1 MRSLAPA
8 VAALLAFSAPAAVE
22 PSRLGWDAVDELEA
36 AVVSCPSA
44 RMPEGARA
52 NAAAMHVHDIEG
64 FVLRQLARML
74 RAHPRACPGIAA
86 DAAGRVRALAGLPE
100 RADASPRVLALAR
113 IAAEEGLG
121 MERDTGLADRY
132 GRMQWLLAVQ
142 APELPRWTPEQQRA
156 WLARPETIALLEAVV
171 ARNRHASRQ
180 ATMLA
185 ELRLRRDLPG
195 YDPEQAL
202 RLFEQAIAYER
213 YAEVLTDGEHIAPDY
228 RRAFGPMFRLGM
240 FAGDDE
246 QRRLMLR
253 VGRQAAAHAR
263 TREQRAQALRILFA
277 GALDDFD
284 GGCALVA
291 EQLRHFRAVPRVPLA
306 AGDAQRIH
314 DRMANEYDPMLVS
327 DEPAQPRP
335 IVLRALID
343 PEGRVV
349 YAEVR
354 QSSGSLDRDYFPVE
368 AWAQYAEEVD
378 LSATSRGRFV
388 WADLPPIEP
397 EATTTLEG
405 GRLRSTCR

>member
-1 MRSLAPA
+1 MRSLMPA
-8 VAALLAFSAPAAVE
+8 FAALLTFSTAAAAE
-22 PSRLGWDAVDELEA
+22 PSWLGWEAVDELEA
-36 AVVSCPSA
+36 AVASCPSA
-44 RMPEGARA
+44 RMPQGARA
-52 NAAAMHVHDIEG
+52 RAMAMHVHDIEG
-64 FVLRQLARML
+64 FMLRQLERML
-74 RAHPRACPGIAA
+74 RADPRACPGVAA
-86 DAAGRVRALAGLPE
+86 DAAARVRALAGLPE
-100 RADASPRVLALAR
+100 RPDASPRVLALAR

-121 MERDTGLADRY
+121 MERDTELADRY

-142 APELPRWTPEQQRA
+142 APELPRWSPEQQQA
-156 WLARPETIALLEAVV
+156 WLARPETVALLEGAV
-171 ARNRHASRQ
+171 ARNRHATRQ

-185 ELRLRRDLPG
+185 ELRLRRDLAG

-213 YAEVLTDGEHIAPDY
+213 YAEVLTDGEHMAPDF
-228 RRAFGPMFRLGM
+228 RRAFAPMFRLGM
-240 FAGDDE
+240 FTGDDE
-246 QRRLMLR
+246 QRRLLLS
-253 VGRQAAAHAR
+253 VGRRAAAAAR
-263 TREQRAQALRILFA
+263 TPEQRAQALRILFA

-291 EQLRHFRAVPRVPLA
+291 EQLRHFGRAPQVQLA
-306 AGDAQRIH
+306 PGDAERIS
-314 DRMANEYDPMLVS
+314 DRMANAYDAMLVS

-343 PEGRVV
+343 PRGRVV

-388 WADLPPIEP
+388 WADLPPIDPEP
-397 EATTTLEG
+397 TTTLEG
-405 GRLRSTCR
+405 RPRSTCR